1 MRFLLPLLTPFLLA
15 VTLVIAAPSARA
27 HTTADE
33 QHSLAPLVKEIGPAV
48 VNIQVTGELEQM
60 RPQPQQPHPFFD
72 HPFFKEFFGDREF
85 ERPRPQMRRPSALGS
100 GVIVDAENGYL
111 LTNNHVIEVGEEIT
125 VTLTDR
131 RVFKAELVGADPET
145 DVALLKIDADA
156 LLAMPLADSDDLEVG
171 DYVVAIGN
179 PFGLGQTV
187 TAGIVSAVGRSG
199 ILPLGPD
206 SYQDFIQTDAAINV
220 GNSGGALVNLEG
232 ELVGINTAIFTGRG
246 GNIGIGFAIPINMA
260 RQVMDQLVTHGEIQ
274 RGRIGV
280 QIQDLTPEI
289 AEALGTT
296 HQKGALVAQ
305 VLPGT
310 PAEAAGIQRGDVVV
324 EMNGEAVTGSA
335 DLRNKV
341 GMLRVGDAVRLTVV
355 REGEAKTIDLAV
367 GEAGKVALGPGS
379 QIPELKGVV
388 LGPIEPSSPLHGEVE
403 GVLVIEVEEDTP
415 AWEAGL
421 RADDVIVQVNRRE
434 VREPD
439 EIVAAIEETGPPIL
453 LNVRR
458 GEGALFLLI
467 R

>member
-1 MRFLLPLLTPFLLA
+1 MRFLLSLLTPVLLA
-15 VTLVIAAPSARA
+15 VTLVIAAPPSHA
-27 HTTADE
+27 HLTADE
-33 QHSLAPLVKEIGPAV
+33 LPSLAPLVKDIGPSV
-48 VNIQVTGELEQM
+48 VNIQVTGSLEQM
-60 RPQPQQPHPFFD
+60 QQQQQQPHPFFD

-85 ERPRPQMRRPSALGS
+85 ERRRPQRRRPSALGS

-111 LTNNHVIEVGEEIT
+111 LTNHHVIEVGDEIT

-145 DVALLKIDADA
+145 DVALLKIDAD
-156 LLAMPLADSDDLEVG
+156 LLSAMPLADSDALEVG

-220 GNSGGALVNLEG
+220 GNSGGALINLKG
-232 ELVGINTAIFTGRG
+232 ELVGINTAIFAGGG

-280 QIQDLTPEI
+280 QIQDLVPDL

-296 HQKGALVAQ
+296 YQKGALVAQ

-324 EMNGEAVTGSA
+324 EMNGEP
-335 DLRNKV
+335 R
-341 GMLRVGDAVRLTVV
+341 
-355 REGEAKTIDLAV
+355 
-367 GEAGKVALGPGS
+367 
-379 QIPELKGVV
+379 
-388 LGPIEPSSPLHGEVE
+388 H
-403 GVLVIEVEEDTP
+403 
-415 AWEAGL
+415 GL
-421 RADDVIVQVNRRE
+421 RRSAQHGRH
-434 VREPD
+434 
-439 EIVAAIEETGPPIL
+439 AAGG
-453 LNVRR
+453 RR
-458 GEGALFLLI
+458 GAAH
-467 R
+467 RRA

>member
-1 MRFLLPLLTPFLLA
+1 MRYLLPLLTPFLLA
-15 VTLVIAAPSARA
+15 LTLVIAAPPA
-27 HTTADE
+27 HAHVAAE
-33 QHSLAPLVKEIGPAV
+33 EMPSLAPLVKEIGPAV
-48 VNIQVTGELEQM
+48 VNIQVTGKPKQTES
-60 RPQPQQPHPFFD
+60 QPQQPHPFFD

-85 ERPRPQMRRPSALGS
+85 ERRRPQMRRPSALGS

-111 LTNNHVIEVGEEIT
+111 LTNNHVVEVGEEIT

-145 DVALLKIDADA
+145 DVALLKIDAD
-156 LLAMPLADSDDLEVG
+156 LLSAMPLANSDGLQVG

-187 TAGIVSAVGRSG
+187 TAGIVSAIGRSG
-199 ILPLGPD
+199 LRLGPD

-220 GNSGGALVNLEG
+220 GNSGGALINLKG
-232 ELVGINTAIFTGRG
+232 ELVGINTAIFTGGG

-260 RQVMDQLVTHGEIQ
+260 RQVMDQLLTHGEIQ

-296 HQKGALVAQ
+296 YQKGALVAQ
-305 VLPGT
+305 VLPDT
-310 PAEAAGIQRGDVVV
+310 PAETAGIQRGDVVV
-324 EMNGEAVTGSA
+324 EMNGDPVTGSA

-341 GMLRVGDAVRLTVV
+341 GMLRVGDAVQLTLV
-355 REGEAKTIDLAV
+355 RDGESMTIDLAV
-367 GEAGKVALGPGS
+367 GEAGTVALGPGS
-379 QIPELKGVV
+379 QVPELKGVV
-388 LGPIEPSSPLHGEVE
+388 LGPIDPSSPLYEEVE
-403 GVLVIEVEEDTP
+403 GVLVIEVEEGTP

-439 EIVAAIEETGPPIL
+439 EIVAVVEETGLPIL

>member
-27 HTTADE
+27 HMTADE

-355 REGEAKTIDLAV
+355 REGEAMTIDLAV

>member
-1 MRFLLPLLTPFLLA
+1 MRYLLPLLTPFLLA
-15 VTLVIAAPSARA
+15 LTLVIAAPPA
-27 HTTADE
+27 HAHVAAE
-33 QHSLAPLVKEIGPAV
+33 EMPSLAPLVKEIGPAV
-48 VNIQVTGELEQM
+48 VNIQVTGTPKQTES
-60 RPQPQQPHPFFD
+60 QPQQPHPFFD

-85 ERPRPQMRRPSALGS
+85 ERRRPQMRRPSALGS

-111 LTNNHVIEVGEEIT
+111 LTNNHVVEVGEEIT

-145 DVALLKIDADA
+145 DVALLKIDAD
-156 LLAMPLADSDDLEVG
+156 LLSAMPLANSDGLQVG

-187 TAGIVSAVGRSG
+187 TAGIVSAIGRSG
-199 ILPLGPD
+199 LRLGPD

-220 GNSGGALVNLEG
+220 GNSGGALINLKG
-232 ELVGINTAIFTGRG
+232 ELVGINTAIFTGGG

-260 RQVMDQLVTHGEIQ
+260 RQVMDQLLTHGEIQ

-296 HQKGALVAQ
+296 YQKGALVAQ
-305 VLPGT
+305 VLPDT
-310 PAEAAGIQRGDVVV
+310 PAETAGIQRGDVVV
-324 EMNGEAVTGSA
+324 EMNGDPVTGSA

-341 GMLRVGDAVRLTVV
+341 GMLRVGDAVQLTLV
-355 REGEAKTIDLAV
+355 RDGESMTIDLAV
-367 GEAGKVALGPGS
+367 GEAGTVALGPGS
-379 QIPELKGVV
+379 QVPELKGVV
-388 LGPIEPSSPLHGEVE
+388 LGPIDPSSPLYEEVE
-403 GVLVIEVEEDTP
+403 GVLVIEVEEGTP

-439 EIVAAIEETGPPIL
+439 EIVAVVEETGLPIL

>member
-15 VTLVIAAPSARA
+15 LTLVIAAPPVHA
-27 HTTADE
+27 HVTAE
-33 QHSLAPLVKEIGPAV
+33 EMPSLAPLVKEIGPAV
-48 VNIQVTGELEQM
+48 VNIQVTGTPKQTES
-60 RPQPQQPHPFFD
+60 QPQQPHPFFD

-85 ERPRPQMRRPSALGS
+85 ERRRPQMRRPSALGS

-111 LTNNHVIEVGEEIT
+111 LTNNHVVEVGEEIT

-145 DVALLKIDADA
+145 DVALLKIDAD
-156 LLAMPLADSDDLEVG
+156 LLSAMPLANSDGLQVG

-187 TAGIVSAVGRSG
+187 TAGIVSAIGRSG
-199 ILPLGPD
+199 LRLGPD

-220 GNSGGALVNLEG
+220 GNSGGALINLKG
-232 ELVGINTAIFTGRG
+232 ELVGINTAIFTGGG

-260 RQVMDQLVTHGEIQ
+260 RQVMDQLLTHGEIQ

-296 HQKGALVAQ
+296 YQKGALVAQ
-305 VLPGT
+305 VLPDT
-310 PAEAAGIQRGDVVV
+310 PAETAGIQRGDVVV
-324 EMNGEAVTGSA
+324 EMNGDPVTGSA

-341 GMLRVGDAVRLTVV
+341 GMLRVGDAVQLTLV
-355 REGEAKTIDLAV
+355 RDGESMTIDLAV
-367 GEAGKVALGPGS
+367 GEAGTVALGPGS
-379 QIPELKGVV
+379 QVPELKGVV
-388 LGPIEPSSPLHGEVE
+388 LGPIDPSSPLYEEVE
-403 GVLVIEVEEDTP
+403 GVLVIEVEEGTP

-439 EIVAAIEETGPPIL
+439 EIVAVVEETGLPIL